1 MQLDD
6 DGGQATSRSRKGRYG
21 RASVLALCPV
31 ITLGRTMARLV
42 QFASYIRSAVM
53 VVPRIACSQ
62 ELAGAQHSS
71 S

>member
-6 DGGQATSRSRKGRYG
+6 DGGQANSRSRKGR
-21 RASVLALCPV
+21 RDQASEPVLCPV
-31 ITLGRTMARLV
+31 ITLGRPMARLV

>member
-6 DGGQATSRSRKGRYG
+6 DGGQATSRSRKGR
-21 RASVLALCPV
+21 RDQASEPALCPV
-31 ITLGRTMARLV
+31 ITPGRPMAQLV

-53 VVPRIACSQ
+53 VVPRIACLQ